1 LLTRKGEGGCAL
13 PLFQSA
19 IPIFRRFRRR
29 LSLREAASKA
39 AAESGMVPRHIQE
52 KKGRL
57 FMTNTVATRRRGMTK
72 LEKRNT
78 LIAYTFLAPNFIGFL
93 VFTFVPVIFSIL
105 LSFTNW
111 TGGGSVQFIGLQNY
125 KEIFSNFNFT
135 KSNLGIAL
143 KNTVCY
149 TLATVPLTLACSLGL
164 ALVLNK
170 AVKGANFFRAVFF
183 FPYVASMVA
192 VCVCWNFLLMKN
204 GPVNQ
209 ILNSIGFHM
218 TKSWTSSRD
227 LAIWAII
234 IVSVWRNAGYYM
246 VMYLA
251 GLQGVPGELYEAA
264 TIDGANGVQKFFNIT
279 MPMLT
284 PTTFFCSVMMTI
296 SCFKIY
302 DVVAIMTQGGPGRA
316 TKMLVSYIFELSFG
330 GEGIATAS
338 QYGLASAVSMVLL
351 AIVLLVTFIQFRGE
365 KKWVN
370 YM

>member
-1 LLTRKGEGGCAL
+1 MA
-13 PLFQSA
+13 QSA
-19 IPIFRRFRRR
+19 
-29 LSLREAASKA
+29 AA
-39 AAESGMVPRHIQE
+39 GRH
-52 KKGRL
+52 KMSR
-57 FMTNTVATRRRGMTK
+57 

-78 LIAYTFLAPNFIGFL
+78 LVAYSFLAPNFLGFII
-93 VFTFVPVIFSIL
+93 FTMVPVIFSIVL
-105 LSFTNW
+105 AFLNW
-111 TGGGSVQFIGLQNY
+111 SGGSSITWAGLDNFRY
-125 KEIFSNFNFT
+125 IFKDFSFT

-143 KNTVCY
+143 KNTVVY
-149 TLATVPLTLACSLGL
+149 TIATVPLTIAFSLGL

-170 AVKGANFFRAVFF
+170 AVKGAKLFRSVFF
-183 FPYVASMVA
+183 FPYVASLVA
-192 VCVCWNFLLMKN
+192 ICVCWNFLLMKT

-209 ILNSIGFHM
+209 ILNALGFHM

-264 TIDGANGVQKFFNIT
+264 TMDGANAWQKFWKVT

-284 PTTFFCSVMMTI
+284 PTTFFVSIMMVI

-302 DVVAIMTQGGPGRA
+302 DVVAIMTQGGPGRS
-316 TKMLVSYIFELSFG
+316 TKMLVTYIFELSFG
-330 GEGIATAS
+330 GEGIATSA
-338 QYGLASAVSMVLL
+338 QYGVASAVSMVLL
-351 AIVLLVTFIQFRGE
+351 VIVLLVTFVQFRAE

>member
-1 LLTRKGEGGCAL
+1 MAH
-13 PLFQSA
+13 SA
-19 IPIFRRFRRR
+19 MAQRR
-29 LSLREAASKA
+29 SMGK
-39 AAESGMVPRHIQE
+39 QE
-52 KKGRL
+52 R
-57 FMTNTVATRRRGMTK
+57 
-72 LEKRNT
+72 RNT
-78 LIAYTFLAPNFIGFL
+78 LVAYSFLAPNFIGFIIFTMIPV
-93 VFTFVPVIFSIL
+93 VFSVVLAFLDWGGGAQIKFVGLENFRTIFKDF
-105 LSFTNW
+105 SFTR
-111 TGGGSVQFIGLQNY
+111 
-125 KEIFSNFNFT
+125 
-135 KSNLGIAL
+135 SNLGIAL
-143 KNTVCY
+143 KNTVFY
-149 TLATVPLTLACSLGL
+149 TIATVPLTIACSLGL

-183 FPYVASMVA
+183 FPYVASLVA
-192 VCVCWNFLLMKN
+192 ICVCWNFLLMKT

-209 ILNSIGFHM
+209 FLNAIGFNM

-251 GLQGVPGELYEAA
+251 GLQGVPNELYEAA
-264 TIDGANGVQKFFNIT
+264 TMDGANGWQKFTKVTI
-279 MPMLT
+279 PMLT
-284 PTTFFCSVMMTI
+284 PTTFFCTIMMVI

-316 TKMLVSYIFELSFG
+316 TKMLVTYIFELSFG
-330 GEGIATAS
+330 GEGIATSA

-351 AIVLLVTFIQFRGE
+351 VIVLAVTFVQFRAE